1 MLDESLLLVAT
12 SIYLEAAEKRSQ
24 EVRMIILRPANERGH
39 FEHGWLNTYHTFSF
53 ADYRDP
59 KHMNFRALRVI
70 NEDVIDASKGFG
82 MHPHENMEIITYVLS
97 GSLEHRDNLG
107 TGEVIR
113 PGDGQ
118 RMSAGS
124 GIVHSEFNPSPTE
137 PVHLLQIWI
146 LPDKDKQDVK
156 PSYEQKPFP
165 DEEKR
170 KQWRLIASPTG
181 EQGSVKINADAR
193 LPVTKLAPGE
203 SLPIALNEGR
213 YAWLQVVKGAAKL
226 NGKALHQGDGAGVS
240 DESKLMLEATEDAE
254 VLLFDL
260 A

>member
-1 MLDESLLLVAT
+1 
-12 SIYLEAAEKRSQ
+12 
-24 EVRMIILRPANERGH
+24 MITLRPAQERGH
-39 FEHGWLNTYHTFSF
+39 FNHGWLNTYHTFSF

-59 KHMNFRALRVI
+59 KHMHFRALRVI
-70 NEDVIDASKGFG
+70 NEDVIDAGRGFG

-97 GSLEHRDNLG
+97 GALEHRDSLG
-107 TGEVIR
+107 TGEIIR

-146 LPDKDKQDVK
+146 LPDKDKQDVE
-156 PSYEQKPFP
+156 PSYEQKSFP
-165 DEEKR
+165 EEEKR
-170 KQWRLIASPTG
+170 GQWRLIASPTG

-193 LPVTKLAPGE
+193 LLVTKLKAGE
-203 SLPIALNEGR
+203 SLPITLDASR
-213 YAWLQVVKGAAKL
+213 YAWLQVAKGAVKL
-226 NGKALHQGDGAGVS
+226 NGQALAQGDGVS
-240 DESKLMLEATEDAE
+240 ASNESKLTLEATEEAE

>member
-1 MLDESLLLVAT
+1 VIT
-12 SIYLEAAEKRSQ
+12 
-24 EVRMIILRPANERGH
+24 LRPGNERGH

-59 KHMNFRALRVI
+59 KHVHFRALRVI
-70 NEDVIDASKGFG
+70 NEDVIDAGRGFG
-82 MHPHENMEIITYVLS
+82 MHPHENMEIITYILS
-97 GSLEHRDNLG
+97 GELEHRDSLG

-124 GIVHSEFNPSPTE
+124 GIVHSEFNPSKTE

-146 LPDKDKQDVK
+146 FPDKDKMDVE

-165 DEEKR
+165 EEEKR
-170 KQWRLIASPTG
+170 GRWRMIASPTG
-181 EQGSVKINADAR
+181 EQGSVKIHADAK
-193 LPVTKLAPGE
+193 LMVTKLLPGE
-203 SLPIALNEGR
+203 SLPIALDAGR
-213 YAWLQVVKGAAKL
+213 YGWLQVAKGAVAL
-226 NGKALHQGDGAGVS
+226 NGATALKQGDGAGLA
-240 DESKLMLEATEDAE
+240 DEAGVTVEAMEESE

>member
-1 MLDESLLLVAT
+1 
-12 SIYLEAAEKRSQ
+12 
-24 EVRMIILRPANERGH
+24 MITVRPAGQRGH
-39 FEHGWLNTYHTFSF
+39 FNHGWLDTYHTFSF

-59 KHMNFRALRVI
+59 GHVHFRALRVI
-70 NEDVIDASKGFG
+70 NEDVVAPGRGFG

-97 GSLEHRDNLG
+97 GALEHRDSLG

-124 GIVHSEFNPSPTE
+124 GILHSEFNPSPTE

-146 LPDKDKQDVK
+146 FPDKNKMGIE

-165 DEEKR
+165 DAEKR
-170 KQWRLIASPTG
+170 GQWRLIASPTG
-181 EQGSVKINADAR
+181 EQGSVTIQSDASLR
-193 LPVTKLAPGE
+193 VTKLAPGE
-203 SLPIALNEGR
+203 SLAFALRDGR
-213 YAWLQVVKGAAKL
+213 HAWLQMAKGAATL
-226 NGKALHQGDGAGVS
+226 NGTPLHQGDGAAIS
-240 DESKLMLEATEDAE
+240 NESALNLVATEDAE
-254 VLLFDL
+254 ALLFDL